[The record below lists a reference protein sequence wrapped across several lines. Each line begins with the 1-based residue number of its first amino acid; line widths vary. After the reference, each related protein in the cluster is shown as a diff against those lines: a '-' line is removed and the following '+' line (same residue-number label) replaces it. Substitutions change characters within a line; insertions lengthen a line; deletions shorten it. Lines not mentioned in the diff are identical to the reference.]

1 MCICEDFVC
10 LRRFCVFVEVCRDFE
25 CICGGFVYIYGSF
38 CEFVKFCGVLVFMV
52 ILCVIVNIFNLY
64 CGVFVC
70 FSGGFMF
77 ICGGFECIQLQFLRE
92 TF

>member
-1 MCICEDFVC
+1 MCICEDSVC

-64 CGVFVC
+64 CGVLCVLVEVLCLFVEALNVYIYS
-70 FSGGFMF
+70 F
-77 ICGGFECIQLQFLRE
+77 
-92 TF
+92 